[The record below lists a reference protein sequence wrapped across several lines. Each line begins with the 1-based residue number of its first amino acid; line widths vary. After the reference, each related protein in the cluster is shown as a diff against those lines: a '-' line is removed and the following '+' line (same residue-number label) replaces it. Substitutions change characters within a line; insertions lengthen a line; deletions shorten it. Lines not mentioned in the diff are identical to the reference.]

1 MFEFRDNIIEKLINK
16 DLENLTETEIKAI
29 EIALTMEELYERVL
43 DERLGL
49 SETDNFKLRYKGW
62 KEIIWDIMELEAELI
77 TLQIGLYDIQWVM
90 VVEVVW
96 LSLYKLL

>member
-29 EIALTMEELYERVL
+29 EIALTMDELHERVL

-49 SETDNFKLRYKGW
+49 SETDNFKLRFRRK
-62 KEIIWDIMELEAELI
+62 
-77 TLQIGLYDIQWVM
+77 
-90 VVEVVW
+90 
-96 LSLYKLL
+96 S

>member
-29 EIALTMEELYERVL
+29 EIALTMEELYESVL

-49 SETDNFKLRYKGW
+49 SETDNFKLRFRYKSW
-62 KEIIWDIMELEAELI
+62 KEIIWDIMESEVGLI
-77 TLQIGLYDIQWVM
+77 ILQIGL
-90 VVEVVW
+90 
-96 LSLYKLL
+96 

>member
-16 DLENLTETEIKAI
+16 DLENLTETEIRAI

-49 SETDNFKLRYKGW
+49 SETDNFKLRYKVW
-62 KEIIWDIMELEAELI
+62 KEIIWDIMELETELTI
-77 TLQIGLYDIQWVM
+77 LQIGL
-90 VVEVVW
+90 
-96 LSLYKLL
+96 

>member
-1 MFEFRDNIIEKLINK
+1 MNQKSYQQKVKDNMFEFRDNIIEKLINK

-49 SETDNFKLRYKGW
+49 SETDNFKLRYK
-62 KEIIWDIMELEAELI
+62 
-77 TLQIGLYDIQWVM
+77 
-90 VVEVVW
+90 VER
-96 LSLYKLL
+96 K

>member
-1 MFEFRDNIIEKLINK
+1 VKIVNQKSYQQKVRDNMFEFRDNIIEKLINK

-49 SETDNFKLRYKGW
+49 SETDNFKLRYK
-62 KEIIWDIMELEAELI
+62 
-77 TLQIGLYDIQWVM
+77 V
-90 VVEVVW
+90 
-96 LSLYKLL
+96 

>member
-49 SETDNFKLRYKGW
+49 SETDNFKLRFRCK
-62 KEIIWDIMELEAELI
+62 
-77 TLQIGLYDIQWVM
+77 
-90 VVEVVW
+90 
-96 LSLYKLL
+96 S

>member
-1 MFEFRDNIIEKLINK
+1 VNQKSYQQKVRDNMFEFRDNIIEKLINK

-49 SETDNFKLRYKGW
+49 SETDNFKLRYK
-62 KEIIWDIMELEAELI
+62 
-77 TLQIGLYDIQWVM
+77 V
-90 VVEVVW
+90 
-96 LSLYKLL
+96 